1 MYEVIFLKER
11 LRDLRTKHL
20 KLTQQE
26 FADSIKL
33 SRSNVGN
40 IESGIVQLTQ
50 RNIDA
55 ICEKFNV
62 NEVWLKTG
70 EGEVFLNLSPEEEF
84 DMLVGRLYADDDSF
98 KKNIIR
104 AMLKLNDEDWLVVKK
119 FTEEL
124 KKGM

>member
-20 KLTQQE
+20 RLTQQE

-62 NEVWLKTG
+62 NEGWLKTG

>member
-1 MYEVIFLKER
+1 M
-11 LRDLRTKHL
+11 
-20 KLTQQE
+20 
-26 FADSIKL
+26 

-50 RNIDA
+50 RNIDD

-98 KKNIIR
+98 KKKYN
-104 AMLKLNDEDWLVVKK
+104 KSYVK
-119 FTEEL
+119 TE
-124 KKGM
+124 

>member
-20 KLTQQE
+20 RLTQQE

-62 NEVWLKTG
+62 NEGWLKTG
-70 EGEVFLNLSPEEEF
+70 EGEIFLNLSPEEEF

>member
-104 AMLKLNDEDWLVVKK
+104 AMLKLSDEDWLVVKK

>member
-1 MYEVIFLKER
+1 MIFLKER

-104 AMLKLNDEDWLVVKK
+104 AMLKLSDEDWLVVKK

>member
-1 MYEVIFLKER
+1 MKER

-104 AMLKLNDEDWLVVKK
+104 AMLKLSDEDWLVVKK

>member
-1 MYEVIFLKER
+1 MIFLKER

-20 KLTQQE
+20 RLTQQE

-62 NEVWLKTG
+62 NEGWLKTG

>member
-1 MYEVIFLKER
+1 MKGRIKK
-11 LRDLRTKHL
+11 LRTEEL
-20 KLTQQE
+20 NLTQQE

-55 ICEKFNV
+55 ICEKHNV
-62 NEVWLKTG
+62 NENWLKTG
-70 EGEVFLNLSPEEEF
+70 EGDVFLNLSPEEEF
-84 DMLVGRLYADDDSF
+84 DMLVGKLYADDDSF

-124 KKGM
+124 KRGI

>member
-1 MYEVIFLKER
+1 MKER
-11 LRDLRTKHL
+11 LKCLRTKHL

-26 FADSIKL
+26 FADAIKL

-50 RNIDA
+50 RNIDV
-55 ICEKFNV
+55 ICNKFKVSEN
-62 NEVWLKTG
+62 WLKTG
-70 EGEVFLNLSPEEEF
+70 EGEVFLDISPEEEF
-84 DMLVGRLYADDDSF
+84 DMLVGRLYADNDAF

-104 AMLKLNDEDWLVVKK
+104 AMLKLNDEEWLVIKK